1 MTFNLR
7 PWGEMNLAMISYH
20 LSLYVGKQNYEKGMT
35 IFLKVLEIIGYC
47 VPAIF
52 GKIPIKSFDH
62 IFFMGATVVLIF
74 CAIFIIFSNKGSI
87 IQSNFSTYL
96 YISSYNYYIN

>member
-52 GKIPIKSFDH
+52 GKK
-62 IFFMGATVVLIF
+62 
-74 CAIFIIFSNKGSI
+74 II
-87 IQSNFSTYL
+87 
-96 YISSYNYYIN
+96 